1 MYKNKIKLTLSILS
15 YSFFTFIIII
25 CVNAV
30 VPEKN
35 LPILE
40 QKSELVQEVENEF
53 SRNKNSVYEI
63 LESNEQSKINN
74 ILSQS
79 SSDKDTANS
88 VSENTN
94 SPKDQIF
101 KLQFA
106 SFRDKKKSINV
117 SSNLQKKLFKV
128 SSSIEL
134 IVKEVDIS
142 KEQTFFR
149 VLSKNNYSFKNAN
162 NECNKLLERKIKC
175 IIIKDK

>member
-74 ILSQS
+74 ISSQS

-117 SSNLQKKLFKV
+117 SSNLQKNLFKV

>member
-40 QKSELVQEVENEF
+40 QKSVIVQEVDNEF

-63 LESNEQSKINN
+63 LESNEQLKINN
-74 ILSQS
+74 KSNQS
-79 SSDKDTANS
+79 SSNKDIPNS

-94 SPKDQIF
+94 SSKDQIF

-117 SSNLQKKLFKV
+117 SSNLQKNLLKA
-128 SSSIEL
+128 SSSIKL
-134 IVKEVDIS
+134 IVKKVDIS

-149 VLSKNNYSFKNAN
+149 VLSKNNFSFKNAN

>member
-1 MYKNKIKLTLSILS
+1 MFKNKIKLTLSILS

-40 QKSELVQEVENEF
+40 QKSEIVQEVENEF

-63 LESNEQSKINN
+63 LETNEQSKINN
-74 ILSQS
+74 ISSQS
-79 SSDKDTANS
+79 SSDKDTTYS
-88 VSENTN
+88 VSENIN

-106 SFRDKKKSINV
+106 SFRDKKKSLNV
-117 SSNLQKKLFKV
+117 SSNLQKNLFKV

-134 IVKEVDIS
+134 IVKKVDIS